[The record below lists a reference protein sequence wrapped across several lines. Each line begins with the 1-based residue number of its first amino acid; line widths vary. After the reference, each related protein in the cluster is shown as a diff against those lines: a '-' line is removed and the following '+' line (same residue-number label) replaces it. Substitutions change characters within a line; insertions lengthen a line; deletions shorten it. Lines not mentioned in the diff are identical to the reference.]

1 MTAEMKTEERTL
13 HRFLQEMVQEILQ
26 EMLQLV
32 VLVEEICTC
41 FYSNKRINLNL
52 ISFTG
57 YLIFRER
64 GLDSVLHRKCQKK
77 LKITWSS
84 HVIFD

>member
-1 MTAEMKTEERTL
+1 MMAETKTEENSL
-13 HRFLQEMVQEILQ
+13 HRFLQEMLQEILQ

-32 VLVEEICTC
+32 VLMEEICTR
-41 FYSNKRINLNL
+41 FYSSNRINLNL
-52 ISFTG
+52 ISFNG
-57 YLIFRER
+57 YLVFRER
-64 GLDSVLHRKCQKK
+64 GLDSALHRKCQNK